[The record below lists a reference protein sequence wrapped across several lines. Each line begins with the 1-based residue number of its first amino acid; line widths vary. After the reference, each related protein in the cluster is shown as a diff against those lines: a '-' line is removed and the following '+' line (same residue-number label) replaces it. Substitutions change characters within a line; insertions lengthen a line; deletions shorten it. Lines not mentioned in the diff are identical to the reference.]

1 MKSGASVPRAVLTFA
16 LLGLVVLA
24 LIGVAGTVVLRRLAT
39 DQALDQARAFTRLS
53 ARVVERRVTDGLLT
67 GDAGA
72 SAQVAAAVFD
82 FVLSDP
88 ESPVVRVK
96 IWDPNGTI
104 VYSDETRLIGETYTL
119 GAEER
124 EALRRQGVSAE
135 LSDLDKPEN
144 RFDRSFGQLLEVY
157 TPIQTP
163 DGTPLLFETYQRQ
176 SSVANSEGEIIARFA
191 PVLIVALLA
200 FGALEIPLAW
210 ALARRVQSAQRD
222 RERFLQRALDASAVE
237 RRRIARDLHDG
248 PVQELTGLAMGLAAS
263 AERAGDDPSRLALRD
278 AAAAARSSIRT
289 LRSATVG
296 IDPPSLRRAGL
307 GPALSDLT
315 ARLQHE
321 GVEVAIDVEPV
332 TGFGPEAD
340 ELLYRACREAL
351 RNVEAHAGAA
361 RVDVRA
367 RREDGRA
374 VLEVADDGRGIAE
387 AEIERAQAEGHLGLM
402 MMDELAREGGG
413 TMSVTS
419 RPGGGTLVRIE
430 VPA

>member
-24 LIGVAGTVVLRRLAT
+24 LIGVAGTFVLRRLAT

-119 GAEER
+119 GTEER

-163 DGTPLLFETYQRQ
+163 GGTPLLFETYQRQ

-321 GVEVAIDVEPV
+321 GVEVAIDVEPG

-351 RNVEAHAGAA
+351 RNVETHAGAA
-361 RVDVRA
+361 RVDVRV

-387 AEIERAQAEGHLGLM
+387 AEIERARAEGHLGLK

-413 TMSVTS
+413 AMSVTS
-419 RPGGGTLVRIE
+419 RPGGGTVVRIE